1 MQCKDTNMIESDRGY
16 FGKSFLF
23 LLLLAALPFVAFP
36 FGAFAFAVFCSFLS
50 TFSIFCCL
58 SNGGVYIKTH
68 TSLHMFF
75 FFRFWQASMSAATQN
90 LALDLLQNA
99 LSSRLAYAVLGSVQ
113 SLTHEGARTM
123 WRDGQHCAHAPSTS
137 MRGVVEQHTLPEC
150 LMFVY
155 PAVSFSQ
162 KIVRTL

>member
-1 MQCKDTNMIESDRGY
+1 MIESDRGY

-58 SNGGVYIKTH
+58 SNCGVYIKTH

-75 FFRFWQASMSAATQN
+75 FSRFWQASMSAATQN

-123 WRDGQHCAHAPSTS
+123 WRDGQHCALSPSTS

>member
-58 SNGGVYIKTH
+58 SNCGVYIKTH

-75 FFRFWQASMSAATQN
+75 FSVSGRPAC
-90 LALDLLQNA
+90 LL
-99 LSSRLAYAVLGSVQ
+99 
-113 SLTHEGARTM
+113 
-123 WRDGQHCAHAPSTS
+123 P
-137 MRGVVEQHTLPEC
+137 P
-150 LMFVY
+150 
-155 PAVSFSQ
+155 
-162 KIVRTL
+162 KIWP